1 MNRTAVR
8 RTEKP
13 YVDLSARGIIMDNSK
28 KAERRKQE
36 DIALNHALLWFAA
49 AVVLEFLVLLVNN
62 YYIGFSSAPS
72 SIAIA
77 KACSVA
83 IKIVCPV
90 ALLAAVFGGFWC
102 WKRWKAVG
110 TIPFLAV
117 LLTVSVL
124 VAGVGAGL
132 IILYYDAAV
141 QLLCLLV
148 PAGAVLAFLF
158 YLYQKD
164 FFLSACAIGVG
175 LLGLWLVRKNGG
187 NHDLIVNLYM
197 VLGALVLLGAAILV
211 SRLSKE
217 KGVLSVK
224 GTQYRVLAARANYM
238 LMLVS
243 CVISLA
249 AMLGG
254 LLLGSAVAFYL
265 LFVLLA
271 WLFVLL
277 VYYTVKLM

>member
-1 MNRTAVR
+1 
-8 RTEKP
+8 
-13 YVDLSARGIIMDNSK
+13 MDNSK
-28 KAERRKQE
+28 KAEIRKQE

-62 YYIGFSSAPS
+62 YYIGFSSSPG
-72 SIAIA
+72 SIAVA
-77 KACSVA
+77 KAYRT
-83 IKIVCPV
+83 IIRIVCPV
-90 ALLAAVFGGFWC
+90 ALLGAALGGVWC
-102 WKRWKAVG
+102 WKRWKAERVM
-110 TIPFLAV
+110 PFLPM
-117 LLTVSVL
+117 LLTVSAFVMG
-124 VAGVGAGL
+124 AGAGL

-141 QLLCLLV
+141 QLLCVLV
-148 PAGAVLAFLF
+148 PAGAVLALLF

-175 LLGLWLVRKNGG
+175 LLGLWLVRKNIGT
-187 NHDLIVNLYM
+187 HDLVVNLYM
-197 VLGALVLLGAAILV
+197 IVGAIVLLGAALLV
-211 SRLSKE
+211 SRLSKD

-224 GTQYRVLAARANYM
+224 GVQYRVLSARANYTM
-238 LMLVS
+238 VLVS